1 MKDRA
6 WKEWLAAGRSVH
18 LMGVGGNVIF
28 FHGNEK

>member
-18 LMGVGGNVIF
+18 LMGVGGMGMAGQRV
-28 FHGNEK
+28 